1 MFISVSSSSPEWH
14 NRCVGCAIL
23 SCLNREFMVF
33 GFVCA
38 YLNLI
43 MNLYELLAIFEL
55 EFVHG
60 IICKLW
66 IRFATTSERFFD
78 YTCVAVLVQPAS
90 IFFSSLISLF
100 ASLIPHKMLWNFAAH
115 SIGGKFYR
123 QVFWIFDCEK
133 SNWNVHTGV
142 GANWAI
148 SRSSLP
154 CAIHM
159 QIIQIV
165 NVYSTQLTAVAAT
178 TFFFTMIRQRSDSVL
193 NAQSSEMEW

>member
-1 MFISVSSSSPEWH
+1 
-14 NRCVGCAIL
+14 
-23 SCLNREFMVF
+23 
-33 GFVCA
+33 
-38 YLNLI
+38 

-66 IRFATTSERFFD
+66 IRFATTSERFID
-78 YTCVAVLVQPAS
+78 YTCAAVLVQPAT

-115 SIGGKFYR
+115 SIGGNFQWSGR
-123 QVFWIFDCEK
+123 TQVFRIFDCEK

-142 GANWAI
+142 GENWAI

-165 NVYSTQLTAVAAT
+165 NVYSTQLTAVAVAAT
-178 TFFFTMIRQRSDSVL
+178 TFFVTMIRQCSDSVL
-193 NAQSSEMEW
+193 NTQSSEMEW

>member
-115 SIGGKFYR
+115 SIGGNFQWSSTDRFFESSIVK
-123 QVFWIFDCEK
+123 K
-133 SNWNVHTGV
+133 
-142 GANWAI
+142 AI
-148 SRSSLP
+148 EMCTRVSV
-154 CAIHM
+154 
-159 QIIQIV
+159 QIGR
-165 NVYSTQLTAVAAT
+165 LVAARYHAP
-178 TFFFTMIRQRSDSVL
+178 FTCK
-193 NAQSSEMEW
+193 